1 MSTPDLRDKL
11 DGLQNLNRIDANY
24 PENISRHHRNISN
37 KIVIETCPQNFK
49 RKVKKNMNRNGR
61 FRTQPIT
68 FMEIKEVDEE
78 PGPPSTGNEQQQ
90 RKSDEALSS
99 AATSQENLLSSCNPN
114 PGGISSWNPGMN
126 RLRSKS
132 ELDLK
137 DFKDFKARPL
147 SFHHN
152 YHQRRSLTP
161 NSISSQ
167 INLAIDD
174 DEEVPEDEVEDTLGN
189 LQPTSTLIHHHLA
202 PHAPPVNPLWRSTNI
217 NIEFPSEIP

>member
-1 MSTPDLRDKL
+1 MHHQLSAKANFFVTIQKNN
-11 DGLQNLNRIDANY
+11 NL
-24 PENISRHHRNISN
+24 ISMIF
-37 KIVIETCPQNFK
+37 Q
-49 RKVKKNMNRNGR
+49 
-61 FRTQPIT
+61 
-68 FMEIKEVDEE
+68 EVDEE
-78 PGPPSTGNEQQQ
+78 PGPPSTVNEQQQ

-152 YHQRRSLTP
+152 YHQRRSVTP

-167 INLAIDD
+167 INLGMYVYSYD
-174 DEEVPEDEVEDTLGN
+174 P
-189 LQPTSTLIHHHLA
+189 
-202 PHAPPVNPLWRSTNI
+202 
-217 NIEFPSEIP
+217 

>member
-1 MSTPDLRDKL
+1 MQKPIFS
-11 DGLQNLNRIDANY
+11 AN
-24 PENISRHHRNISN
+24 S
-37 KIVIETCPQNFK
+37 KK
-49 RKVKKNMNRNGR
+49 RFIILMV
-61 FRTQPIT
+61 FQ
-68 FMEIKEVDEE
+68 EVDEE
-78 PGPPSTGNEQQQ
+78 PGPPSTGNEQQQQ

-167 INLAIDD
+167 INL
-174 DEEVPEDEVEDTLGN
+174 GMYM
-189 LQPTSTLIHHHLA
+189 
-202 PHAPPVNPLWRSTNI
+202 
-217 NIEFPSEIP
+217 

>member
-1 MSTPDLRDKL
+1 MPIQKK
-11 DGLQNLNRIDANY
+11 
-24 PENISRHHRNISN
+24 
-37 KIVIETCPQNFK
+37 KIIILMVFQ
-49 RKVKKNMNRNGR
+49 
-61 FRTQPIT
+61 
-68 FMEIKEVDEE
+68 EVDEE
-78 PGPPSTGNEQQQ
+78 PGPPSTGNEQQQQ

-167 INLAIDD
+167 INL
-174 DEEVPEDEVEDTLGN
+174 GMYM
-189 LQPTSTLIHHHLA
+189 
-202 PHAPPVNPLWRSTNI
+202 
-217 NIEFPSEIP
+217 

>member
-1 MSTPDLRDKL
+1 MIF
-11 DGLQNLNRIDANY
+11 Q
-24 PENISRHHRNISN
+24 
-37 KIVIETCPQNFK
+37 
-49 RKVKKNMNRNGR
+49 
-61 FRTQPIT
+61 
-68 FMEIKEVDEE
+68 EVDEE

-99 AATSQENLLSSCNPN
+99 AATSQENLLLSCNP
-114 PGGISSWNPGMN
+114 NPGMN

-167 INLAIDD
+167 INLGMYMYD
-174 DEEVPEDEVEDTLGN
+174 P
-189 LQPTSTLIHHHLA
+189 
-202 PHAPPVNPLWRSTNI
+202 
-217 NIEFPSEIP
+217 